1 MESVFV
7 HLITLAEGNQDM
19 TISGLLLKATPVVKG
34 VMLALVLL
42 SVISWYIIAFK
53 AIALKRAN
61 RESELF
67 LEAFWQSKQLDQIY
81 QTSEKLQRS
90 PISQVFRAGY
100 IELTKLR
107 TGARAGETMH
117 GQLGD
122 LENIERA
129 LSRAQNSERVHLE
142 AMVPWLATTASAA
155 PFVGLFGTVW
165 GIMSS
170 FVNIAAKGDATLLT
184 VAPGIAEALVA
195 TAIGLVAAI
204 PAVIFYNHFVSK
216 ARVLESDMENFS
228 NDFLNIVKRHFFK

>member
-1 MESVFV
+1 MTYSFV
-7 HLITLAEGNQDM
+7 SLVTLAAPAGGTE
-19 TISGLLLKATPVVKG
+19 ISIMKLIADASPVVKA
-34 VMLALVLL
+34 VLLLLVLM
-42 SVISWYIIAFK
+42 SVVSWYIIAFK
-53 AIALKRAN
+53 FIALKRAN

-81 QTSEKLQRS
+81 QTSEKLKRS

-165 GIMSS
+165 GIMAS
-170 FVNIAAKGDATLLT
+170 FINIAAKGDASLLT

-204 PAVIFYNHFVSK
+204 PRSSSTITSWPRRACWSPTWRTS
-216 ARVLESDMENFS
+216 ATTS
-228 NDFLNIVKRHFFK
+228 